1 MPKVVIVGDTH
12 VPSRAQS
19 IPDWIGD
26 LLEGADHAIHTGD
39 FDDPDALQ
47 RVRHLTGGDLT
58 AVSGNMD
65 PSAVDLPEVATLDI
79 ENVRFVVTH
88 GTGSPHG
95 WADRVAET
103 VQEHAD
109 PERTNI
115 GVAGHTHEVTDRV
128 YDGVRILN
136 PGSATGAPPA
146 DEATAMVLGVDADEI
161 DVESRRE

>member
-1 MPKVVIVGDTH
+1 MPEVIIVGDTH

-19 IPDWIGD
+19 VPDWIAD
-26 LLEGADHAIHTGD
+26 LLEGADRVIHTGD

-47 RVRHLTGGDLT
+47 RVRHLAGGELT

-65 PSAVDLPEVATLDI
+65 PSAVDLPEVATLDV
-79 ENVRFVVTH
+79 EEVRFVVTH
-88 GTGSPHG
+88 GTGSPRG
-95 WADRVAET
+95 WADRVTET
-103 VQEHAD
+103 VREHAE
-109 PERTNI
+109 PERRNV

-146 DEATAMVLGVDADEI
+146 EEETAMVVGVDGDEI
-161 DVESRRE
+161 DVAVRRK

>member
-1 MPKVVIVGDTH
+1 MPEMVIVGDTH

-19 IPDWIGD
+19 IPDWIAD

-47 RVRHLTGGDLT
+47 RVRHLAGGELT

-65 PSAVDLPEVATLDI
+65 PSAVDLPKVATLDV
-79 ENVRFVVTH
+79 EEVWFVVTH
-88 GTGSPHG
+88 GTGSPRG
-95 WADRVAET
+95 WADRIAET
-103 VQEHAD
+103 VHEHAAPD
-109 PERTNI
+109 RANV

-128 YDGVRILN
+128 YDGIRILN

-146 DEATAMVLGVDADEI
+146 EEETAMVVGVDGDEI
-161 DVESRRE
+161 DVAVRRK

>member
-1 MPKVVIVGDTH
+1 MPEVVIVGDTH
-12 VPSRAQS
+12 IPSRASS
-19 IPDWIGD
+19 IPDWIAD

-47 RVRHLTGGDLT
+47 RVRHLAGGDLT

-65 PSAVDLPEVATLDI
+65 PSAVDLPEVATLDV

-88 GTGSPHG
+88 GTGSPRG
-95 WADRVAET
+95 WADRVAGT

-109 PERTNI
+109 PDRTNV

-136 PGSATGAPPA
+136 PGSATGALPA
-146 DEATAMVLGVDADEI
+146 DGETALVVEVAGDEI
-161 DVESRRE
+161 DVEVRRG